1 MSVNVFDRARSSAG
15 KDAEIVDV
23 KSIQMAYTAS
33 GDGQR
38 FFEFALNDDYANLFF
53 RVDPSDV
60 ALLAQIGSAVTALG
74 QNRRIQAL
82 VQGQE
87 LTTLICW

>member
-33 GDGQR
+33 GDGKR
-38 FFEFALNDDYANLFF
+38 FFEFALNDDYANLFLEWIRPMSRCWRRSEVRLLRSARIDVF
-53 RVDPSDV
+53 RRLCKVR
-60 ALLAQIGSAVTALG
+60 
-74 QNRRIQAL
+74 N
-82 VQGQE
+82 
-87 LTTLICW
+87 